1 MLDDVKPRQS
11 INALVIEDDP
21 ADLYFIREI
30 LSQAKAMHV
39 DMVHAGILS
48 AAVKQ
53 MESGSFDIILT
64 DLQLPDSMGMATF
77 FSVQSFAPDTPIIV
91 LSGLLDEEM
100 AIKAVREGAQDY
112 LVKGS
117 FDGNL
122 LLRSILYSIE
132 RKKLLTQ
139 LENSLREIKTLKGLI
154 PICAWCRKL
163 RDDNGYWQLVETY
176 IMEHTNAA
184 FTHGICPECA
194 KKARAEFDKHKKSR
208 LMDNDEKKD

>member
-1 MLDDVKPRQS
+1 MKPRQPIS
-11 INALVIEDDP
+11 VLVIEDDP
-21 ADLYFIREI
+21 GDLYFIREI
-30 LSQAKAMHV
+30 LSESKAMRV
-39 DMVHAGILS
+39 DMAHSGKMS

-53 MESGSFDIILT
+53 MEAGPFDIILT
-64 DLQLPDSMGMATF
+64 DLQLPDSTGMATLCA
-77 FSVQSFAPDTPIIV
+77 VQSYAPDTPVIV
-91 LSGLLDEEM
+91 LSGLLDEEL

-122 LLRSILYSIE
+122 LIRSILYSIE
-132 RKKLLTQ
+132 RKKLLMQ

-163 RDDNGYWQLVETY
+163 RDDNGYWKLVETY

-194 KKARAEFDKHKKSR
+194 KKARAEFDEHKKSR
-208 LMDNDEKKD
+208 LMGNDKKKD